1 MPASVKVGC
10 LPRVPCTTN
19 APKTEAIKTLPSN
32 RLFKSPMI
40 SSSTRRG
47 CQRRIERSGQTRRCP
62 CGRGGPAILFDLSRH
77 RGEVGAESSGQLH
90 AGIFAAQ
97 TGPAADA
104 DNTSDEFDPDDAKR
118 HVAKILPER
127 HLELRNTAAERFPAK

>member
-40 SSSTRRG
+40 SSSTNVVAANGVLNAAAKPAAAPTAEAARQFCLTSPSSRRG
-47 CQRRIERSGQTRRCP
+47 WSREFRPVARWDLRGPDWPRRRC
-62 CGRGGPAILFDLSRH
+62 
-77 RGEVGAESSGQLH
+77 
-90 AGIFAAQ
+90 
-97 TGPAADA
+97 
-104 DNTSDEFDPDDAKR
+104 
-118 HVAKILPER
+118 
-127 HLELRNTAAERFPAK
+127 